1 MWAWMLIL
9 QGGGGYYISSLSESQ
24 KWSLHLRIKPPVG
37 RRAGIDL
44 KLIFYRVHVCH
55 PIPSESLIMG
65 SLESYFNI
73 ANK

>member
-1 MWAWMLIL
+1 MK
-9 QGGGGYYISSLSESQ
+9 S
-24 KWSLHLRIKPPVG
+24 PPPHRATIG

-44 KLIFYRVHVCH
+44 KLIFCRVHVCH